1 MVMDI
6 NYVFILDLDGTI
18 IGDCI
23 YQSEMFKIYL
33 ILNKLGIKIK
43 INDIL
48 DVCYKEK
55 SRLIR
60 PYFGDFIRKMRE
72 NYKSVSFYIY
82 TASEKVWAEK
92 EIGIIEKNLNIKF
105 NRPIFSRNDCIRVED
120 SINKRIEYKKSIE
133 LIRRKIKVKNPEI
146 LIIDDKDV
154 YIDNRERLIRCN
166 IYNYKYF
173 CNYWDNMPELRE
185 IKNKIFLGYLET
197 LINNDRLNPTN
208 MGITMK
214 TKVNYYRWLANKCE
228 SINRGNKKYKN
239 DKFWDIIAR
248 TIVDNRIVV
257 FNEISV
263 KFIENSIK
271 L

>member
-1 MVMDI
+1 
-6 NYVFILDLDGTI
+6 
-18 IGDCI
+18 
-23 YQSEMFKIYL
+23 
-33 ILNKLGIKIK
+33 
-43 INDIL
+43 
-48 DVCYKEK
+48 
-55 SRLIR
+55 
-60 PYFGDFIRKMRE
+60 
-72 NYKSVSFYIY
+72 
-82 TASEKVWAEK
+82 
-92 EIGIIEKNLNIKF
+92 
-105 NRPIFSRNDCIRVED
+105 
-120 SINKRIEYKKSIE
+120 
-133 LIRRKIKVKNPEI
+133 
-146 LIIDDKDV
+146 
-154 YIDNRERLIRCN
+154 
-166 IYNYKYF
+166 
-173 CNYWDNMPELRE
+173 MPELRE